1 MSCRTAYLFF
11 FKKIISISPIHS
23 DFWNNALVYL
33 SKVAVMHFTVL
44 SCCFTIPVYDND
56 KYLWNISQ
64 PAASVLH
71 FMTMLHSGTPL
82 SCAKYFISYGKNS
95 CTSEQICWQRKSI
108 VFLVLV
114 FFLYFFYLSLSLFNV
129 LLYKL
134 SVSLPFCTFRALIS
148 ETTPL
153 WCSSVFFYFV
163 ACKKIECRYHIDV
176 EEPLVVSLKF

>member
-1 MSCRTAYLFF
+1 MSWLTAYLFF

-23 DFWNNALVYL
+23 DFWNNSLVYL

-71 FMTMLHSGTPL
+71 FITTFHSSTPL

-114 FFLYFFYLSLSLFNV
+114 FLLYFFISLSLSLTCYYISYQYHSHFV
-129 LLYKL
+129 L
-134 SVSLPFCTFRALIS
+134 FRALIS
-148 ETTPL
+148 KTTPL
-153 WCSSVFFYFV
+153 YNVAASFFILLPVKKSS
-163 ACKKIECRYHIDV
+163 ADII
-176 EEPLVVSLKF
+176 SMLKNHL

>member
-1 MSCRTAYLFF
+1 M
-11 FKKIISISPIHS
+11 
-23 DFWNNALVYL
+23 YL

-71 FMTMLHSGTPL
+71 FITMLHSGTPL

-114 FFLYFFYLSLSLFNV
+114 FFVVFFFYLSLSLTCYYISYQYHSHFV
-129 LLYKL
+129 LLERWSQKL
-134 SVSLPFCTFRALIS
+134 HHYNVAAPFFILSPVKKSSADIIS
-148 ETTPL
+148 M
-153 WCSSVFFYFV
+153 
-163 ACKKIECRYHIDV
+163 
-176 EEPLVVSLKF
+176 LKNHL